1 MLSEEEKK
9 AIEKLSN
16 GEKIELISL
25 IRVFKRE
32 GIENFVIT
40 RKKYVDT
47 VLNLITKQQKEIEE
61 NKFIISMANND
72 MLGYNQGY
80 LDGKNQNS
88 NATEIIVKTRQ
99 FDMYNEQIRLYKRKI
114 DELKKENNMLKN
126 HIHYKKCQNCGKEY
140 RSKRNDSKYCSEC
153 AKTVN
158 NKNYYKNLTEEQ
170 KNKRREKAKINMRK
184 LRERR
189 KLR

>member
-1 MLSEEEKK
+1 MLSDEEKK
-9 AIEKLSN
+9 AIRNLENLSEFGLSATLN
-16 GEKIELISL
+16 QADLDKM
-25 IRVFKRE
+25 K
-32 GIENFVIT
+32 
-40 RKKYVDT
+40 T

-114 DELKKENNMLKN
+114 DELKKENDMLKN

-170 KNKRREKAKINMRK
+170 KNKKKRK
-184 LRERR
+184 G
-189 KLR
+189 